1 MFAENLTR
9 EIYIAGMIQKQL
21 AESTG
26 IYQADI
32 SKIECGL
39 ANPTLSTLKWLADG
53 MGLKLRIEFE
63 EK

>member
-1 MFAENLTR
+1 
-9 EIYIAGMIQKQL
+9 MIQKQL